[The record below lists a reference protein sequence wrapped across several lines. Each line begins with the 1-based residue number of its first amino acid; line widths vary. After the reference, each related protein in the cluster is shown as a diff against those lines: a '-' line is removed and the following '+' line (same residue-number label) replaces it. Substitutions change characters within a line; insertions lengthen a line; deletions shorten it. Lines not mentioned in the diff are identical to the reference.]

1 MSAAALIAAF
11 SDSGAQEIEDE
22 DEEKRAEASLLVRKF
37 SSELDPSSGWNS
49 LVEVMFDFPH
59 FGDHSGALN

>member
-11 SDSGAQEIEDE
+11 SDCGAQESE